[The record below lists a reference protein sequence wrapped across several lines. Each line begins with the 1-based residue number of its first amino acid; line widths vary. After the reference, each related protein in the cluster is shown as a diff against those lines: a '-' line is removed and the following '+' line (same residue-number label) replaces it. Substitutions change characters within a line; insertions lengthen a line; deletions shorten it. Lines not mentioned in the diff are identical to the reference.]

1 MKKISVGFLVFNEN
15 DNLKQTIQQA
25 YTNLKKISNN
35 FEIWVFDNNSND
47 GSSTTIENLSR
58 EIKELKLF
66 KQKINVGYAQNL
78 NSAIQKM
85 EAEYIFVIDGDGQ
98 YDVQD
103 IESGLILLK
112 ENDVIFGIRKPR
124 QDPIIRILMSFF
136 LGLLSKIILN
146 SKLDDINCGF
156 RGFTFSASKKIKIN
170 FNYNFAGPEVYTM
183 SKVNNLKICQM
194 KIKHYERMSGVSYF
208 NGFLKIIV
216 SCITMIKYLFQLRKM
231 LKKDLYN

>member
-15 DNLKQTIQQA
+15 ESLKQTILSA
-25 YTNLKKISNN
+25 HSSLKKITDD

-85 EAEYIFVIDGDGQ
+85 KAEYIFVIDGDGQ

-103 IESGLILLK
+103 IENGLILLK

-136 LGLLSKIILN
+136 LGLLS
-146 SKLDDINCGF
+146 D
-156 RGFTFSASKKIKIN
+156 
-170 FNYNFAGPEVYTM
+170 
-183 SKVNNLKICQM
+183 
-194 KIKHYERMSGVSYF
+194 
-208 NGFLKIIV
+208 
-216 SCITMIKYLFQLRKM
+216 RKSVV
-231 LKKDLYN
+231 